1 MSIEK
6 VGKLDSQ
13 YRGFSLEDLNKFFC
27 FNSDSGVLYHKRR
40 DILHF
45 SDKLNPLLSVNAW
58 NSRWADKPA
67 GNINRATGYLKVKL
81 NGVNLANHRVI
92 YLIANG
98 WIDDNLFID
107 HIDGNKINNK
117 PSNLRLVNRAENSQN
132 QRKAQ
137 SSSILGV
144 LGVSITPSGKYQA
157 RIGIDSKDLYLGS
170 FHTIDEASNAYQQA
184 KKKLHIDQFTK
195 P

>member
-1 MSIEK
+1 MNHNNER
-6 VGKLDSQ
+6 KLDSQ
-13 YRGFSLEDLNKFFC
+13 YRGFSLEDLNKFFY
-27 FNSDSGVLYHKRR
+27 FNLDSGVLYHKRR

-67 GNINRATGYLKVKL
+67 GNINGTTGYLKVKL
-81 NGVNLANHRVI
+81 NGVNLANHRII
-92 YLIANG
+92 YLMANG
-98 WIDDNLFID
+98 WIDDKLFID

-117 PSNLRLVNRAENSQN
+117 PSNLRLVDQAENSQN

-144 LGVSITPSGKYQA
+144 LGVSITSSGKHQA
-157 RIGIDSKDLYLGS
+157 RIGVDSKDLYLGS
-170 FHTIDEASNAYQQA
+170 FDTIDEASNAYQQA
-184 KKKLHIDQFTK
+184 KKKLHIDQPTK